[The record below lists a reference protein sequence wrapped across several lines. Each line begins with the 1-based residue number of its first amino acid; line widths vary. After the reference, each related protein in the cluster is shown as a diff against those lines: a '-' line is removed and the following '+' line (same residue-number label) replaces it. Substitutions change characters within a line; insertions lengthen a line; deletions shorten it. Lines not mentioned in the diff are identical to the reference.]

1 MTTKKKRNIIIIS
14 CVSIIFLTIVGFVR
28 NDFEIAKNLDIYSS
42 LLRQLDEHYV
52 DEINVNDLVK
62 TSIDGMLDKLDPY
75 TVYYPESDLEEF
87 KLMTTG
93 QYGGIGSTIQQDSN
107 YVIFS
112 EPYEGSP
119 AYSAGIQPGDKI
131 ISIEGKS
138 MKGASVSDVSNLLK
152 GQPGTKVKITIQPYG
167 SNKTIS
173 KEIVRE
179 EIKFPNISYSGM
191 IDNQIGYVKLDQFT
205 ENAANDVK
213 TAFTQLKNN
222 GMKKFVLD
230 LRDNGG
236 GLLNE
241 AIDIVNLFIDKG
253 NIIVTTKGKN
263 PKQTQTFAT
272 SKTALDNQIPIVV
285 LVNRNSASASEI
297 VSGSLQDFDRA
308 VLIGERTFGKGLVQN
323 ILPLSYNTRVKVTV
337 SKYYIP
343 SGRCIQGID
352 YSDKDENGISKH
364 KADSSATA
372 FKTKNGRTVYD
383 YGGVEPD
390 INVENEPY
398 STVLLAMFAQQIIF
412 NYANEYKL
420 KHHSIAPAKEF
431 RITDEIYQDFTK
443 FVKTKNLAYETF
455 TEKQIKNLK
464 TSVENDKF
472 SDKINKQISDL
483 EQSVKEEKANDL
495 VRYRKEISQLL
506 QMEIVER
513 YYAQKGR
520 IENSLSIDPDLNKAI
535 EILNNDKTYHS
546 ILKGTYNK

>member
-390 INVENEPY
+390 INVEIEPY

-472 SDKINKQISDL
+472 SDKINKQISNL

>member
-390 INVENEPY
+390 INVEIEPY

-483 EQSVKEEKANDL
+483 EQSVKEEKTNDL

>member
-390 INVENEPY
+390 INVEIEPY

-412 NYANEYKL
+412 NYANEYKM

>member
-241 AIDIVNLFIDKG
+241 AINIVNLFIDKG

-390 INVENEPY
+390 INVEIEPY

>member
-179 EIKFPNISYSGM
+179 EIKFPNISYFGM

-390 INVENEPY
+390 INVEIEPY

>member
-390 INVENEPY
+390 INVKIEPY

>member
-1 MTTKKKRNIIIIS
+1 
-14 CVSIIFLTIVGFVR
+14 
-28 NDFEIAKNLDIYSS
+28 
-42 LLRQLDEHYV
+42 
-52 DEINVNDLVK
+52 
-62 TSIDGMLDKLDPY
+62 
-75 TVYYPESDLEEF
+75 
-87 KLMTTG
+87 
-93 QYGGIGSTIQQDSN
+93 
-107 YVIFS
+107 
-112 EPYEGSP
+112 
-119 AYSAGIQPGDKI
+119 
-131 ISIEGKS
+131 

-167 SNKTIS
+167 SNKIIS

-390 INVENEPY
+390 INVEIEPY

>member
-179 EIKFPNISYSGM
+179 EIKFPNISYSGR

-390 INVENEPY
+390 INVEIEPY

>member
-167 SNKTIS
+167 SNKIIS

-390 INVENEPY
+390 INVEIEPY

>member
-14 CVSIIFLTIVGFVR
+14 CVSIIFLTIAGFVR

-390 INVENEPY
+390 INVEIEPY

>member
-272 SKTALDNQIPIVV
+272 SKTTLDNQIPIVV

-390 INVENEPY
+390 INVEIEPY

-472 SDKINKQISDL
+472 SDKINKQISNL

>member
-1 MTTKKKRNIIIIS
+1 MATKKKKNIIIIS

-191 IDNQIGYVKLDQFT
+191 IDNQIGYIKLDQFT

-390 INVENEPY
+390 INVEIEPY

-431 RITDEIYQDFTK
+431 KINDEIYQDFTK
-443 FVKTKNLAYETF
+443 FVKSKNLAYETF

>member
-112 EPYEGSP
+112 EPYESSP

-390 INVENEPY
+390 INVEIEPY

-472 SDKINKQISDL
+472 SDKINKQISNL

>member
-179 EIKFPNISYSGM
+179 EIKFPNISYSDM

-390 INVENEPY
+390 INVEIEPY

-412 NYANEYKL
+412 NYANEYKM

>member
-42 LLRQLDEHYV
+42 LFRQLDEHYV

-62 TSIDGMLDKLDPY
+62 TSIDVMLDKLDPY

-390 INVENEPY
+390 INVEIEPY

-472 SDKINKQISDL
+472 SDKINKQISNL

>member
-119 AYSAGIQPGDKI
+119 AYSVGIQPGDKI

-390 INVENEPY
+390 INVEIEPY

-443 FVKTKNLAYETF
+443 FVKSKNLAYETF

>member
-364 KADSSATA
+364 KADSAATA

-390 INVENEPY
+390 INVEIEPY

>member
-167 SNKTIS
+167 NNKTIS

-390 INVENEPY
+390 INVEIEPY

>member
-390 INVENEPY
+390 INVEIEPY

>member
-352 YSDKDENGISKH
+352 YSDKDKNGISKH

-390 INVENEPY
+390 INVEIEPY

>member
-119 AYSAGIQPGDKI
+119 AYSAGIHPGDKI

-390 INVENEPY
+390 INVEIEPY